1 MAHTRTPLDFWGGGP
16 LEKFGFIIH
25 PLDWQDIERKFPYA
39 AKVPPGWL
47 EKACCFMPPI
57 VASHITGIRSSTGLE
72 AEGWFIGLTLT
83 PHVMLE
89 KLPTEKVIKKIVA
102 AGRKAAECGAK
113 IVGLGAF
120 TAVVGDAGI
129 SVARQL
135 DIAVTTGNTYTV
147 ATALQGLDYAARAME
162 IDLKSLPISVLGAS
176 GSIGKACARLL
187 AGRGFDVTLVARDK
201 KKLERTAALILEE
214 SGVSVRVQTDL
225 SAAVRSAGAIVAV
238 TSAMEAVVDAA
249 DLQPGTIVCDVSRPR
264 NVSKAVAEA
273 RRDVLVFEGGVVV
286 VPGNVDFGM
295 DFGFPQG
302 TAYACMAETMI
313 LALEGRYENYSLG
326 RDLDPNRVEEIS
338 RLADKHGFRLA
349 GLRSFERA
357 IAPERFAQ
365 VREAAEKSKRP
376 GFVSHI

>member
-1 MAHTRTPLDFWGGGP
+1 
-16 LEKFGFIIH
+16 LERFGFIVH
-25 PLDWQDIERKFPYA
+25 PLDLHDLERKFPGA
-39 AKVPPGWL
+39 AKLPDSLLESAVRFAPPL
-47 EKACCFMPPI
+47 
-57 VASHITGIRSSTGLE
+57 VASHITGVRSLTGLE

-83 PHVMLE
+83 PRLMVE
-89 KLPTEKVIKKIVA
+89 KIPVDKVLKKIVA
-102 AGRKAAECGAK
+102 AGRKAADCGAK

-120 TAVVGDAGI
+120 TAVVGDAGV

-147 ATALQGLDYAARAME
+147 ATALQGLDYAAQAMGV
-162 IDLKSLPISVLGAS
+162 DLKSLPVSVLGAS

-187 AGRGFDVTLVARDK
+187 AARGLDVTLVARDV
-201 KKLERTAALILEE
+201 KKLEQTASLVREE
-214 SGVSVRVQTDL
+214 TGASVCVQTDL
-225 SAAVRSAGAIVAV
+225 SAAVRSAGVIVAV

-264 NVSKAVAEA
+264 NVSKTVAEA

-295 DFGFPQG
+295 DFGFPRG

-313 LALEGRYENYSLG
+313 LALEGRYEDYSLG
-326 RDLDPNRVEEIS
+326 RDLDPAKVKEIS
-338 RLADKHGFRLA
+338 RLAEKHGFRLA

-357 IAPERFAQ
+357 VPPERFAQ
-365 VREAAEKSKRP
+365 VRAEAKKSRRAS
-376 GFVSHI
+376 FV